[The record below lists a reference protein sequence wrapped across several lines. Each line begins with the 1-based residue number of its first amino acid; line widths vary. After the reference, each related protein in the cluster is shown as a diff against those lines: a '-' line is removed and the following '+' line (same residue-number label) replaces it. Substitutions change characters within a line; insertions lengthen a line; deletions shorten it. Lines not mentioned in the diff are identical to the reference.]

1 MHKLHHLNW
10 WLQAARKFSRICF
23 VVDLGKFAICIG
35 FMMAALCP
43 DGCTLI
49 FADAPISADGLF
61 FDGGAY
67 GVTFFGNDELLTG
80 VFESLNGSSFQFS
93 MVVESGVVRS
103 FYADAEIIKVGNGQ
117 IGLRV
122 KKRSDIETRI
132 MS

>member
-1 MHKLHHLNW
+1 
-10 WLQAARKFSRICF
+10 
-23 VVDLGKFAICIG
+23 
-35 FMMAALCP
+35 MAALCP